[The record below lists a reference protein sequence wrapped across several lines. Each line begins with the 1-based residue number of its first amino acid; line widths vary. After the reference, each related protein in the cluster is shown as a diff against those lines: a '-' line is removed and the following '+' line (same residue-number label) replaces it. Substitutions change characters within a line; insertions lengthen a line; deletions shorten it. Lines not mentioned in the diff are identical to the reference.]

1 MEANKPEPRP
11 DPKGDSKLDTID
23 CRILDVL
30 QRDGR
35 ISNVDLAAD
44 IQLSA
49 PQCFRRVRALEE
61 RGVIQGYRA
70 LVRPE
75 ALGLTVTAF
84 VSFSVSAPAYERV
97 ALLEQQ
103 VRDLPEV
110 LELHRVS
117 GNSDYLAKV
126 VAADL
131 RQLGALITERLMK
144 IQGVSDV
151 HSAIAMNSL
160 KSAAALPVPR

>member
-1 MEANKPEPRP
+1 MDANKQ
-11 DPKGDSKLDTID
+11 DAKLDTLD

-35 ISNVDLAAD
+35 ISNVDLAAE

-70 LVRPE
+70 LVKPE
-75 ALGLTVTAF
+75 AIGLSVTAF
-84 VSFSVSAPAYERV
+84 VSFSVTASAYDKV
-97 ALLEQQ
+97 ARLEQQ
-103 VRDLPEV
+103 LRDLPEV

-131 RQLGALITERLMK
+131 KQLGSLITERLMK
-144 IQGVSDV
+144 IEGLSDV
-151 HSAIAMNSL
+151 HSAIALNSL
-160 KSAAALPVPR
+160 KSAAALPVQR

>member
-1 MEANKPEPRP
+1 MAAALILQAM
-11 DPKGDSKLDTID
+11 DSSKLDAID
-23 CRILDVL
+23 HRILEVL

-35 ISNVDLAAD
+35 VSNVDLAAA

-70 LVRPE
+70 LVKPE
-75 ALGLTVTAF
+75 ALGLGVTAF
-84 VSFSVSAPAYERV
+84 VSFSVVASAYDKVGR
-97 ALLEQQ
+97 LEQQ
-103 VRDLPEV
+103 IRDLPEV

-131 RQLGALITERLMK
+131 KQLGTLITERLMQ
-144 IQGVSDV
+144 IEGVSDL
-151 HSAIAMNSL
+151 HSAIALNSL
-160 KSAAALPVPR
+160 KSAAALPIR

>member
-1 MEANKPEPRP
+1 ME
-11 DPKGDSKLDTID
+11 SHKLDAID
-23 CRILDVL
+23 CRILEVL

-35 ISNVDLAAD
+35 ISNVDLAAE

-70 LVRPE
+70 QVRPE
-75 ALGLTVTAF
+75 ALGLSVTAF
-84 VSFSVSAPAYERV
+84 VSLSIAASAPPKL

-103 VRDLPEV
+103 LRDLPEV

-117 GNSDYLAKV
+117 GGSDYLAKV
-126 VAADL
+126 VAQDL
-131 RQLGALITERLMK
+131 RALGSLLTERLLQ
-144 IQGVSDV
+144 IEGVGDV
-151 HSAIAMNSL
+151 QSAIALNTL
-160 KSAAALPVPR
+160 KATAALPVPR